1 MGELRATRQA
11 LDIQNRLENQKATGV
26 DKGGVQLMEHD
37 ATCIQ
42 SQSSFTVV
50 ILYHFNPLTERYMFD
65 LQKKQVSFAVFRLKT
80 PFPQDVQLLG

>member
-1 MGELRATRQA
+1 
-11 LDIQNRLENQKATGV
+11 
-26 DKGGVQLMEHD
+26 MEHD

-65 LQKKQVSFAVFRLKT
+65 LQKKAGQFCSVSTKD
-80 PFPQDVQLLG
+80 PFSARRAAARIVHLVGSFSLE